1 MALTD
6 KVIFGI
12 DDNRIEAKYNKEHLR
27 LGATVY
33 VTKDNCIENFVFSIH
48 QQEKSIP
55 YYVTWISPSTWYV
68 VLKSQYSLDERLV
81 SNTIQA
87 VSKYMNTS
95 DVRLALEFAAK
106 EICPERMFMTKEY
119 ERSRLA
125 AISSVIKRLDLCDR
139 LWSFQVRKEI
149 FYHHLS
155 LISYLLLTCFDI
167 LGQPANWLDF
177 GSWLNT
183 KKTSY
188 CVEQDEVLKDI
199 EKKSLDPISITKAF
213 YSYYCKK
220 YGTKNSFFSF
230 LHEILPRDSRRIL
243 LCSFSI
249 SELDNPPSLGN
260 RRFWTD
266 KEKERYL
273 FIFRNKYTHRA
284 EFIEGICR
292 EILDRPSDNI
302 TILGAIEQNFE
313 AHKWFSVDVIESWPS
328 PIKEAVKAGLA
339 SYLNKIIISN
349 CIREKNK

>member
-1 MALTD
+1 LKVSKTQHQLFMAFINLLGFVLLVIITFHTHTMALTD

-55 YYVTWISPSTWYV
+55 YYVTWISPPTWYV

-81 SNTIQA
+81 SNTIEA

-149 FYHHLS
+149 FYHHL
-155 LISYLLLTCFDI
+155 LISAINRLHIGGDMI
-167 LGQPANWLDF
+167 
-177 GSWLNT
+177 
-183 KKTSY
+183 
-188 CVEQDEVLKDI
+188 
-199 EKKSLDPISITKAF
+199 
-213 YSYYCKK
+213 YYRHENPRC
-220 YGTKNSFFSF
+220 TFASNSCT
-230 LHEILPRDSRRIL
+230 RR
-243 LCSFSI
+243 
-249 SELDNPPSLGN
+249 PSLQG
-260 RRFWTD
+260 
-266 KEKERYL
+266 
-273 FIFRNKYTHRA
+273 
-284 EFIEGICR
+284 GQ
-292 EILDRPSDNI
+292 S
-302 TILGAIEQNFE
+302 G
-313 AHKWFSVDVIESWPS
+313 S
-328 PIKEAVKAGLA
+328 
-339 SYLNKIIISN
+339 
-349 CIREKNK
+349 